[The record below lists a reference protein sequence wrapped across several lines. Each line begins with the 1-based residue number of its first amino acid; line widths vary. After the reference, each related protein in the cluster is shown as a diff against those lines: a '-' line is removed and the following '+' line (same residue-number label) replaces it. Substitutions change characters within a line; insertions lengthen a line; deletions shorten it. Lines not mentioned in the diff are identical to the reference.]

1 MKKSNGVYFPE
12 EVMLFLFYV
21 YFIVKKKR
29 KKKRKIKIPFL
40 NFHIT
45 SQYLWIMTNGNA
57 DKTLLRNSASGSHSY
72 FWQLNIYMQISF
84 YIAI

>member
-12 EVMLFLFYV
+12 EVMLFLFYIS
-21 YFIVKKKR
+21 FIVKKEKR
-29 KKKRKIKIPFL
+29 KKIPFL
-40 NFHIT
+40 DFHIT